1 MRILGVDYG
10 DRHIGL
16 ALSDPLGMIA
26 QPLETYTLKD
36 KKAENAAFFRGLVQ
50 THGIERIVLG
60 LPLRMDGT
68 SGTRA
73 EKTQVFARWLE
84 QNTGCPVVLWDE
96 RLTTRQAT
104 GIMQAQSVRIEKT
117 AIRRQPD
124 RRRPHPPGVSRRTGQ
139 RCAGF
144 ACGLRSSSSRG

>member
-26 QPLETYTLKD
+26 QPLETYTLKE

-104 GIMQAQSVRIEKT
+104 GIMQAQSVRIEK
-117 AIRRQPD
+117 RRSVVNQIAAVLILQAFLDGQATDAPD
-124 RRRPHPPGVSRRTGQ
+124 TP
-139 RCAGF
+139 AG
-144 ACGLRSSSSRG
+144 

>member
-26 QPLETYTLKD
+26 QPLETYTLKE
-36 KKAENAAFFRGLVQ
+36 KAADNAAFFRELVRA
-50 THGIERIVLG
+50 HKIDRIVLG

-68 SGTRA
+68 QGSRADKTR
-73 EKTQVFARWLE
+73 VFARWLE
-84 QNTGCPVVLWDE
+84 ENTGRNVVFWDE

-104 GIMQAQSVRIEKT
+104 TIMQEQNVRVE
-117 AIRRQPD
+117 
-124 RRRPHPPGVSRRTGQ
+124 RRRSVVNQISAVLILQAYLEGQ
-139 RCAGF
+139 GTDAPDTPRA
-144 ACGLRSSSSRG
+144 

>member
-26 QPLETYTLKD
+26 QPLETYTLKE
-36 KKAENAAFFRGLVQ
+36 KKADNATFFRAVVQ
-50 THGIERIVLG
+50 THGVERIVLG

-68 SGTRA
+68 PGSRADKTR
-73 EKTQVFARWLE
+73 TFARWLE
-84 QNTGCPVVLWDE
+84 QSTGCKVVFWDE

-104 GIMQAQSVRIEKT
+104 AIMQEQNVRVENRRSVVNQISAALILQAYLDGQT
-117 AIRRQPD
+117 TDAPD
-124 RRRPHPPGVSRRTGQ
+124 T
-139 RCAGF
+139 
-144 ACGLRSSSSRG
+144 RSD